1 MRRIVRCMG
10 ENRDVAKKW
19 TPTRRGDLVTRLV
32 DGREI
37 WYFDDYIQFD
47 RFSPARR
54 VRKSTMCLKADY
66 ERAKD
71 VRDEIRLKLK
81 AGDVELRRALTFAEW
96 APIWR
101 EKYEHERP
109 LAASTVISHTQAV
122 RSLLLFFGH
131 KQMNQITD
139 GDCLAYRRWRV
150 KQPKMSNRGK
160 PLPNTQTSAATVL
173 TECHIAG
180 AIWQCAVRAGKAT
193 VNPWRGIKL
202 GAMPARTRV
211 LSEEEQVRVL
221 RAADPETVRFILIM
235 LGTSFRVQ
243 ALLDVPWEAVTVVE
257 TKNGPIA
264 MIYVQSKGKMHAQ
277 ALLPIIEQTVRDQMD
292 WVRDNLPRARRLFP
306 YTRSSIY
313 KRLQKLAKAADV
325 PRFSAHDIRRTF
337 GTRSSETL
345 SLDDTAM
352 LLNNTPGIAAKH
364 YIHAD
369 GGAEAVKK
377 LRALSA
383 MAPALLLPAV
393 VTSVDS
399 VGDTMLQTTEPS
411 GDGV

>member
-1 MRRIVRCMG
+1 M
-10 ENRDVAKKW
+10 
-19 TPTRRGDLVTRLV
+19 TRLV

-71 VRDEIRLKLK
+71 VRDDIRKKLK
-81 AGDVELRRALTFAEW
+81 AGDLELRRALTFAEW
-96 APIWR
+96 VPVWR

-109 LAASTVISHTQAV
+109 LAASTVISHTQAL
-122 RSLLLFFGH
+122 RSLLAFFGP
-131 KQMNQITD
+131 KPLTQITD
-139 GDCLAYRRWRV
+139 GDCIAYRRWRV
-150 KQPKMSNRGK
+150 KQPKMSNQGK
-160 PLPNTQTSAATVL
+160 PIPNTTTSEATVL

-180 AIWQCAVRAGKAT
+180 AIWQCAVRAGKAV
-193 VNPWRGIKL
+193 VNPWRGVKL

-211 LSEEEQVRVL
+211 LSEDEQVRVL
-221 RAADPETVRFILIM
+221 EAADPETVRFILIT

-243 ALLDVPWEAVTVVE
+243 ALLDVPLEAVTTVP
-257 TKNGPIA
+257 TKNGAVPMIA
-264 MIYVQSKGKMHAQ
+264 VQSKGKLHAQ
-277 ALLPIIEQTVRDQMD
+277 ALLPIIEQTVREQMD
-292 WVRDNLPRARRLFP
+292 WVRDNLPRAKRLFP

-337 GTRSSETL
+337 GTRSNEALTL
-345 SLDDTAM
+345 EDTAM
-352 LLNNTPGIAAKH
+352 LLNNTPAVAAKH
-364 YIHAD
+364 YVHAND
-369 GGAEAVKK
+369 GAEAVKK

-393 VTSVDS
+393 VTPLDS
-399 VGDTMLQTTEPS
+399 VQDSQPQVLEE
-411 GDGV
+411 